1 MHNQRLKDIVYDILA
16 MNERGL
22 TPQQIARKLR
32 LKRSEVE
39 QALKEW
45 L

>member
-1 MHNQRLKDIVYDILA
+1 MHNQRPKDLVYDILA

-32 LKRSEVE
+32 LRVSEVE
-39 QALKEW
+39 QVLKEW